1 MASPIVKSIIQ
12 LYRKL
17 ARASLKPRSSGAG
30 SPVSSGKI
38 VIVSQYYVPFPST
51 TSHYM
56 TDIAEELA
64 RNSKVMVISGAPGSA
79 NVSPPGPGK
88 PEIIE
93 IKSWWPGK
101 GALVSRSFA
110 DILFS
115 IQALLAVLRH
125 ARSEDVLLTVT
136 APFTLPYAVALAARL
151 RKSAAVLIMHDLYP
165 DSLIMAGLIRA
176 SSLLARSL
184 RALNRLMFAH
194 LAGIIIIGRD
204 MAPKLLAYPKV
215 SAAKLSLIPNW
226 ASMAAGYREIS
237 DDNPFR
243 RRAGGQFIVAMS
255 GNAGYTHDPLSVLEA
270 ARLLQDRQDIRFL
283 LSGHGVGWSRIKE
296 IQAASPSPNV
306 TLIERVAETELE
318 DFLAAGDV
326 WLVPYRSNNT
336 GVSVPSRIYNIFA
349 VGRPAIVC
357 SEKDAEAALL
367 LEEEDI
373 GWVTPPENPRALA
386 DAILLAASDAGE
398 TTKKGRRAAEVASRY
413 TAKTCLGAYRDLME
427 RLLAHQRARNRHGLE
442 QIALR
447 PPGS

>member
-1 MASPIVKSIIQ
+1 M
-12 LYRKL
+12 
-17 ARASLKPRSSGAG
+17 
-30 SPVSSGKI
+30 
-38 VIVSQYYVPFPST
+38 VSQYYVPFPST
-51 TSHYM
+51 TSRYM
-56 TDIAEELA
+56 TEIAEELA
-64 RNSKVMVISGAPGSA
+64 KDSKVIVISGAPGSA
-79 NVSPPGPGK
+79 SQVPLEPRK

-110 DILFS
+110 DMLFS

-136 APFTLPYAVALAARL
+136 APFTLPYAVALATRL

-165 DSLIMAGLIRA
+165 DSLVMAGMLRA
-176 SSLLARSL
+176 SSLLTRSL
-184 RALNRLMFAH
+184 RALNRLMFAR
-194 LAGIIIIGRD
+194 LDGIIIIGRD

-226 ASMAAGYREIS
+226 ASMAAGYREVS
-237 DDNPFR
+237 DNNPFR
-243 RRAGGQFIVAMS
+243 QRAGGQFIVAMS
-255 GNAGYTHDPLSVLEA
+255 GNAGYTHDPLTVLEA
-270 ARLLQDRQDIRFL
+270 ARLLQDRKDIRFL

-296 IQAASPSPNV
+296 MHAASPCPNV
-306 TLIERVAETELE
+306 SLVERVPDSELE

-326 WLVPYRSNNT
+326 WVVPYRKNNT

-349 VGRPAIVC
+349 VGRPVIVC
-357 SEKDAEAALL
+357 SERDAEAALL

-386 DAILLAASDAGE
+386 DAILLAASDAAQ

-413 TAKTCLGAYRDLME
+413 TANASLGAYRDLME
-427 RLLAHQRARNRHGLE
+427 RLLAHQRTRNRHSLE

-447 PPGS
+447 RPGS